1 MSLRQLVSAE
11 ELADWVRD
19 ARERTFELVAD
30 LSDEQLM
37 GPELS
42 TVNPGLWE
50 MGHHAWFQS
59 VWALRH
65 ACGEPP
71 VRADEDA
78 LYDSMEIAHD
88 TRWGLPLPS
97 RDETLE
103 YMREVRDRLL
113 RHLAADPSEE
123 LLYHA
128 LYSTLHEDMHTEAFT
143 YTRQTHGYP
152 PPKISGLDGTAIP
165 GGGPLPGDVEVPG
178 GAFLLGSTPDE
189 PFVFDNEKWA
199 FSVKLEP
206 FRIARACVTQGS
218 TRHSSTTAGTN
229 SGSTG
234 AAKAGS
240 GGCRTTRADTATSA
254 GGAADGSAGASIPGC
269 RSSRTRPSSTSTGS
283 RRTRTAAGRAGACRP
298 KPNGRRRQ
306 RPRRRREASIPGRR
320 NAGSPGA
327 TARRHRT
334 APTSTGAA
342 WGPSTSEPFPPGTA
356 PTAAAR

>member
-1 MSLRQLVSAE
+1 MSVRQLVSAE
-11 ELADWVRD
+11 ELAGWVRD

-30 LSDEQLM
+30 LSDEELM

-88 TRWGLPLPS
+88 TRWDLPLPG
-97 RDETLE
+97 RRETLE

-113 RHLAADPSEE
+113 RHLAAVPSEE

-152 PPKISGLDGTAIP
+152 APKISGLDGTAIP

-178 GAFLLGSTPDE
+178 GAFQLGSTPEE

-199 FSVKLEP
+199 FAVELEP
-206 FRIARACVTQGS
+206 FRIAAPASPRGS
-218 TRHSSTTAGTN
+218 MRRSSTTAGTKR
-229 SGSTG
+229 GSTG

-240 GGCRTTRADTATSA
+240 GGCRTKRPATATSA
-254 GGAADGSAGASIPGC
+254 GAEADGSAGTSIPGC

-283 RRTRTAAGRAGACRP
+283 RRTRTAAGREGACRP
-298 KPNGRRRQ
+298 KRSG
-306 RPRRRREASIPGRR
+306 RPRPQPARPREASIPGRR

-342 WGPSTSEPFPPGTA
+342 WGPSTWAPFPPGTA